1 MDKKIEFEKGLWEE
15 LADAVLEMD
24 EDRVINAAVQVVQ
37 NNYSAEDAMIKGL
50 AEGMGRAGERFA
62 KDEYFVPEI
71 LLCADAMNA
80 GFEVLKDHVKEEN
93 IKREA
98 TVLIGV
104 VEGDFHD
111 LGKNIVSLLM
121 QAAGFKVHDLGYNV
135 SREQFIEKINELKP
149 DIVAVSTLMT
159 TTLQELEILIKVIKE
174 KFSIDTPKTMV
185 GGAPVTQ
192 FFADKI
198 GADFYGETAHD
209 AVNGVKKLLG
219 NTK

>member
-1 MDKKIEFEKGLWEE
+1 MNKKLEFEKGLWEE
-15 LADAVLEMD
+15 LADGVLEMD
-24 EDRVINAAVQVVQ
+24 EDRVINAAGQVIR
-37 NNYSAEDAMIKGL
+37 NNFSVEDAMIKGL
-50 AEGMGRAGERFA
+50 SEGMGRAGERFA

-71 LLCADAMNA
+71 LMCADAMNA
-80 GFEVLKDHVKEEN
+80 GFDVLKEYVKEEN
-93 IKREA
+93 IKRDA

-121 QAAGFKVHDLGYNV
+121 QAAGFKVYDIGYNV
-135 SREQFIEKINELKP
+135 HQEKFIEKINELKP

-159 TTLQELEILIKVIKE
+159 TTLEKLEDLVTAIKTE
-174 KFSIDTPKTMV
+174 FSNNTPKTMV

-198 GADFYGETAHD
+198 GADFYGDTAND
-209 AVNGVKKLLG
+209 AVIGVKKLMG
-219 NTK
+219 IT

>member
-1 MDKKIEFEKGLWEE
+1 MKNKSGEFEKKLWEE
-15 LADAVLEMD
+15 LADAVVEMD
-24 EDRVINAAVQVVQ
+24 EDRVVNAAGQVIR
-37 NNYSAEDAMIKGL
+37 NNFSVEDAMIKGL
-50 AEGMGRAGERFA
+50 SEGMGRAGERFT

-71 LLCADAMNA
+71 LMCADAMNA
-80 GFEVLKDHVKEEN
+80 GFEVLKDNVKEED

-121 QAAGFKVHDLGYNV
+121 QAAGFKVYDIGYNV
-135 SREQFIEKINELKP
+135 PREKFIEKISELNP

-159 TTLQELEILIKVIKE
+159 TTLETLKNLVTGIKAE
-174 KFSIDTPKTMV
+174 FSNNTPKTMV

-192 FFADKI
+192 VFADMI
-198 GADFYGETAHD
+198 GADFYGDTAHD
-209 AVNGVKKLLG
+209 AVIGVKKLMG
-219 NTK
+219 IT